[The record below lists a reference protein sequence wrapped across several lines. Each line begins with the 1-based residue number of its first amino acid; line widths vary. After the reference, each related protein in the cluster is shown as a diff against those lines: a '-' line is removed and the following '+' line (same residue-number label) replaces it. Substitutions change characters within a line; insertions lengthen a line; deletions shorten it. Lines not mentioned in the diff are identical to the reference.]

1 MSEDKEASDAPELPA
16 DAQARIGARLRQMYD
31 HVLQEPVPDRFAALL
46 NQLQSGAP
54 PGDASRDS
62 EDNNQTD
69 R

>member
-1 MSEDKEASDAPELPA
+1 
-16 DAQARIGARLRQMYD
+16 MYD